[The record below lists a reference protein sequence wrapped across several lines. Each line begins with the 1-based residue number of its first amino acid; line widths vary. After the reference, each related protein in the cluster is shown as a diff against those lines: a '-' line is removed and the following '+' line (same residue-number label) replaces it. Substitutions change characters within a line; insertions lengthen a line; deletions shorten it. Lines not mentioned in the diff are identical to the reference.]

1 MNQNARVPPSY
12 VPTLTEVV
20 HDQAPIP
27 ATATA
32 NVAAEAAPPQLD
44 LDALTERVLQHV
56 MPQLTLRLEER
67 LREHLFQWA
76 DEQATALF
84 GDTSRIL
91 GTGLEPIVRDA
102 LAQSLLVTSHK
113 DQ

>member
-20 HDQAPIP
+20 HDQHPLSASVSAVAQVAPQEP
-27 ATATA
+27 
-32 NVAAEAAPPQLD
+32 D
-44 LDALTERVLQHV
+44 LDALTERVLQHI
-56 MPQLTLRLEER
+56 MPQLTVRLEER

-76 DEQATALF
+76 DEQAAALF
-84 GDTSRIL
+84 SDTSRIL
-91 GTGLEPIVRDA
+91 GVGLEPIVRDA
-102 LAQSLLVTSHK
+102 LAQSLLETDHK

>member
-20 HDQAPIP
+20 HDQTPVLVKAEVASETAPQ
-27 ATATA
+27 
-32 NVAAEAAPPQLD
+32 ELD
-44 LDALTERVLQHV
+44 VDALTERVLQHI
-56 MPQLTLRLEER
+56 MPQLALRLEER

>member
-20 HDQAPIP
+20 HDQAQVPVK
-27 ATATA
+27 AEVASQTALQ
-32 NVAAEAAPPQLD
+32 ELD
-44 LDALTERVLQHV
+44 VDALTERVLQHI